1 MLTQFLNEN
10 TIAVRQRAADKDQ
23 AIRLAGD
30 LLVKQGLVD
39 PRYVDQM
46 IQAVNEMGPYIVI
59 SPGIAFAHARPSELV
74 REDCVSMITL
84 AEPVTFG
91 HKKNDPVSVL
101 FVLAA
106 RRADHHLTVMKEIA
120 KLIIRPGFLQRMAEM
135 ATVEDLQRYL
145 AEE

>member
-10 TIAVRQRAADKDQ
+10 TMAVKQDAGDKDQ
-23 AIRLAGD
+23 AIRMAGD
-30 LLVKQGLVD
+30 LLVKQGMVD
-39 PRYVDQM
+39 PRYVEQM
-46 IQAVNEMGPYIVI
+46 IQSVNEMGPYIVI

-74 REDCVSMITL
+74 RKDCVSMITL

-106 RRADHHLTVMKEIA
+106 RQTNHHLTVMREIA
-120 KLIIRPGFLQRMAEM
+120 KLIIRPGFLQRMAE
-135 ATVEDLQRYL
+135 ASTVEELQQYL
-145 AEE
+145 SEE